1 MTYSRPVRVSRSAS
15 ARASSIVAGIRSTP
29 SSVSRITSDGS
40 SPLVSTWC
48 TDSSRSSG
56 SIPRLNVRQAWGS
69 RSTSST
75 RWPSSASAAPR
86 EATVVVF
93 ATPPFWLATART
105 RVCEAGDITRNH
117 AAHSCP
123 AKRRWRRCWRACL
136 PCGWALVTGPTSGI
150 GRSFARAL
158 AARGHDL
165 VLVARNE
172 DRLAET
178 ADELRSTYGVAVEV
192 LPADLVD
199 RAQLAKVEA
208 RLADRGEPVR
218 LLVNNAGFGLRGRFL
233 DNDLALEQAQ
243 LDVLVTAVMRL
254 THAALGTMFA
264 ERARADRERV
274 LDGRVPAT
282 GQLLGGEVVRHQ
294 AEPVGAPR
302 VRRAGRAGD
311 GGLPG
316 FRAHR
321 VPPAAGLRHRQRP
334 APALARPRP
343 LVAAALADLDAG
355 RALSIP
361 SKRYKAIT
369 AVVRVVPASLQ
380 QRFQGL
386 GRK

>member
-1 MTYSRPVRVSRSAS
+1 ML
-15 ARASSIVAGIRSTP
+15 ARMSS
-29 SSVSRITSDGS
+29 
-40 SPLVSTWC
+40 L
-48 TDSSRSSG
+48 
-56 SIPRLNVRQAWGS
+56 
-69 RSTSST
+69 
-75 RWPSSASAAPR
+75 
-86 EATVVVF
+86 
-93 ATPPFWLATART
+93 
-105 RVCEAGDITRNH
+105 
-117 AAHSCP
+117 
-123 AKRRWRRCWRACL
+123 
-136 PCGWALVTGPTSGI
+136 GWALVTGPTSGI

-178 ADELRSTYGVAVEV
+178 ADELRSTYGIAVEV

-233 DNDLALEQAQ
+233 DNDLAQEQAQ

-254 THAALGTMFA
+254 THAALGSMLA
-264 ERARADRERV
+264 E
-274 LDGRVPAT
+274 GR
-282 GQLLGGEVVRHQ
+282 GQIVNVSSMAGFLQRGSYSAAKSYVTKLSQWAHHEYAGQGVQVMAVCPGFVRTEFHQRLGSDTDS
-294 AEPVGAPR
+294 APR
-302 VRRAGRAGD
+302 LLWLDPDR
-311 GGLPG
+311 
-316 FRAHR
+316 
-321 VPPAAGLRHRQRP
+321 
-334 APALARPRP
+334 
-343 LVAAALADLDAG
+343 LVAEALADLDAG

-361 SKRYKAIT
+361 SKRYKAIA

>member
-1 MTYSRPVRVSRSAS
+1 ML
-15 ARASSIVAGIRSTP
+15 ARMSS
-29 SSVSRITSDGS
+29 
-40 SPLVSTWC
+40 L
-48 TDSSRSSG
+48 
-56 SIPRLNVRQAWGS
+56 
-69 RSTSST
+69 
-75 RWPSSASAAPR
+75 
-86 EATVVVF
+86 
-93 ATPPFWLATART
+93 
-105 RVCEAGDITRNH
+105 
-117 AAHSCP
+117 
-123 AKRRWRRCWRACL
+123 
-136 PCGWALVTGPTSGI
+136 GWALVTGPTSGI
-150 GRSFARAL
+150 GLSFARAL

-172 DRLAET
+172 QRLAET

-254 THAALGTMFA
+254 THAALGTMLA
-264 ERARADRERV
+264 ERR
-274 LDGRVPAT
+274 
-282 GQLLGGEVVRHQ
+282 GQIVNVSSMAGFLQRGSYSAAKSYVTKLSQWAHHEYAGQGVQVMAVCPGFVRTEFHQRLGSDTDS
-294 AEPVGAPR
+294 APR
-302 VRRAGRAGD
+302 MLWLDPDR
-311 GGLPG
+311 
-316 FRAHR
+316 
-321 VPPAAGLRHRQRP
+321 
-334 APALARPRP
+334 
-343 LVAAALADLDAG
+343 LVAEALADLDAG

-361 SKRYKAIT
+361 SKRYKAIA